1 MRPSLARRGDRTDG
15 GSLNVTFEY
24 VPKAGR
30 AGSAGTE
37 PCGSD
42 SRSIDLLAIAQRAR
56 MRVLD
61 MCAGRGQG
69 YAGQGLALADVLAHL
84 YFRVMRRRPDGTYL
98 DRFVLSTGHSAIAL
112 FAILGEVG
120 IVRTGRAQHLRPAR
134 LPDRGKPAGRH
145 ARLRDHRR
153 VARPGPV
160 PGSGDGVRRTAAR
173 DGARVYCLLSD
184 GELEEGQVWEAA
196 MSASHFRL
204 DNLTVLID
212 NNHIQADG
220 ATAEVMG
227 VEPVVERFSAFGFE
241 AQRVDGHDHAEL
253 VKALP
258 SDPPPGDRP
267 RAVVLETVPGK
278 GVPTF
283 EKNHKV
289 HYLRLG
295 ASAWTEAIAELGPI
309 EGDPLHLLER
319 P

>member
-1 MRPSLARRGDRTDG
+1 MSLSSTSQKPGGG
-15 GSLNVTFEY
+15 GS
-24 VPKAGR
+24 PDG
-30 AGSAGTE
+30 
-37 PCGSD
+37 PD
-42 SRSIDLLAIAQRAR
+42 SPDLLAIAQRAR
-56 MRVLD
+56 LRVLD
-61 MCAGRGQG
+61 MCTGRGQG

-120 IVRTGRAQHLRPAR
+120 TYEQDELHTYGQ
-134 LPDRGKPAGRH
+134 
-145 ARLRDHRR
+145 
-153 VARPGPV
+153 
-160 PGSGDGVRRTAAR
+160 PGSRIEESPLEGTPGFEITGGSLGQGLSQAVGMALGERLLGT
-173 DGARVYCLLSD
+173 GARVYCLVSD
-184 GELEEGQVWEAA
+184 GELQEGQVWEAA

-220 ATAEVMG
+220 ATSEVME
-227 VEPVVERFSAFGFE
+227 VEPVVQRFSAFGFE
-241 AQRVDGHDHAEL
+241 AQRVDAHDQAEL

-258 SDPPPGDRP
+258 NDPPPGGRP
-267 RAVVLETVPGK
+267 RAVVLETIPGK

-309 EGDPLHLLER
+309 EGDPLHLLGR

>member
-1 MRPSLARRGDRTDG
+1 MSLSTTSQKPEGAGITD
-15 GSLNVTFEY
+15 VTRITDITRI
-24 VPKAGR
+24 A
-30 AGSAGTE
+30 
-37 PCGSD
+37 
-42 SRSIDLLAIAQRAR
+42 AIAQRTR
-56 MRVLD
+56 LRVLD
-61 MCAGRGQG
+61 MCTGRGQG

-112 FAILGEVG
+112 FAIMGELGTYEQDELHTYGQPGSRIEESPLEGTPGFEITGGSLGQGLSQAVGMALGE
-120 IVRTGRAQHLRPAR
+120 R
-134 LPDRGKPAGRH
+134 LLG
-145 ARLRDHRR
+145 
-153 VARPGPV
+153 
-160 PGSGDGVRRTAAR
+160 T
-173 DGARVYCLLSD
+173 GARVYCLVSD

-196 MSASHFRL
+196 MSASHYRL

-241 AQRVDGHDHAEL
+241 AQRVNGHEHAEL

-267 RAVVLETVPGK
+267 RAIVLETILGK

-283 EKNHKV
+283 EQNHKV
-289 HYLRLG
+289 HYLRLP
-295 ASAWTEAIAELGPI
+295 ASAWSDAIAELGPV
-309 EGDPLHLLER
+309 EGDPLHQLER